1 MSAKAPRG
9 PSAPKGPKAW
19 RFDDPKVAIDET
31 GTPAESQA
39 RTARAAP
46 LQSGVQ
52 ITRESGAIDDGE
64 TVPEPDVARRK
75 RMPWGSLLAGS
86 LLALVMLGVGIGV
99 EGLIRELFARAP
111 WLGWA
116 AAVIAALAALA
127 LTAICLRELIGLLRE
142 RRIEHLRRE
151 AARVLIEDDAEGAQ
165 ALADALVAFHAKR
178 PATARGREEIAR
190 LSQTILDAQDRL
202 VIVERALLTDADRAA
217 RRAVAQT
224 ARRVSVVTAVSPRAL
239 IDIAFVIYA
248 AIRLLRRI
256 AGIYGGRPGFLGG
269 LRLARAAID
278 HLAVTGGVAMGD
290 DMIQQLVGHGLAARL
305 STRLGEGVVNG
316 AMTAR
321 FGLAAIAVCRPMP
334 FIGMRAPRFS
344 DVAGDLVGRGGDA
357 KAKAETDASDRPG
370 TPSRD

>member
-1 MSAKAPRG
+1 MSAKASKG
-9 PSAPKGPKAW
+9 SNAPKGPKAW
-19 RFDDPKVAIDET
+19 RFDDPKVAIEET
-31 GTPAESQA
+31 GAPVEPQA
-39 RTARAAP
+39 RSALA
-46 LQSGVQ
+46 GVQ
-52 ITRESGAIDDGE
+52 ITREPGTIDDGGV
-64 TVPEPDVARRK
+64 VPEPEAAPRK
-75 RMPWGSLLAGS
+75 RIPWGSLLAGS

-127 LTAICLRELIGLLRE
+127 LAAICLRELIGLLRE

-151 AARVLIEDDAEGAQ
+151 ATRVLAEDDAEGAR

-202 VIVERALLTDADRAA
+202 VITERALLTDADRAA

-334 FIGMRAPRFS
+334 FIGARAPRFA
-344 DVAGDLVGRGGDA
+344 DVAGDLMGRGGEA
-357 KAKAETDASDRPG
+357 KAQAEPDAPERPRG
-370 TPSRD
+370 